1 MYRIKLRIEDFLKI
15 IFNMDKEFNLA
26 IYMSLEDIS
35 NKVKNKEGLWFSK
48 INKNMSIVVSSKIIN
63 IMDMGLSLMMS
74 ESLKV
79 SSSMVKKTVLI
90 SSHGLMAH
98 FLKEGM

>member
-1 MYRIKLRIEDFLKI
+1 
-15 IFNMDKEFNLA
+15 
-26 IYMSLEDIS
+26 
-35 NKVKNKEGLWFSK
+35 
-48 INKNMSIVVSSKIIN
+48 MSIVVSSKIIN
-63 IMDMGLSLMMS
+63 IMDMGLSSMMS

-79 SSSMVKKTVLI
+79 SSSMVKKTVLV